1 MIITEADVNKIVIN
15 AVTPYVPACVY
26 GAYTGTNPIY
36 CYFLLPKTETI
47 VNGDNDAVVDSVPLQ
62 LHLFCSHEVNF
73 STLRKQIKLAL
84 KKAGFTKPN
93 VTCLFETDTKLN
105 HIIFECDILVA
116 SEKEEV

>member
-1 MIITEADVNKIVIN
+1 MTITEANVNKIVID

-26 GAYTGTNPIY
+26 GSYTGTNTTY
-36 CYFLLPKTETI
+36 CYFLLPKTETLL
-47 VNGDNDAVVDSVPLQ
+47 NGDDDAVIDSVPLQ
-62 LHLFCSHEVNF
+62 LHLFCPSTTNF
-73 STLRKQIKLAL
+73 ITLRKQIKLAL

-116 SEKEEV
+116 SEKAEV